1 MRKQGVFG
9 IEDEAGEYSPGL
21 LGSTVQLN
29 VGSATIPRMKISVSR
44 SSGGKVKLTVG
55 SLKKALAASRRNK
68 KKRVKILRYQSTMPA
83 SLCLQDAWRCAISDA
98 K

>member
-1 MRKQGVFG
+1 MAAFQVFFYG
-9 IEDEAGEYSPGL
+9 RFWVFTEA
-21 LGSTVQLN
+21 
-29 VGSATIPRMKISVSR
+29 R